1 MNIRPR
7 QQKPRIS
14 KVGRKWL
21 CIGLNCGAAAHSPWA
36 AYEDWKKLTEGKR
49 NGQQKH
55 TNASA

>member
-36 AYEDWKKLTEGKR
+36 AYEEWDTLVKCN
-49 NGQQKH
+49 NGNVTAIKSTAQ
-55 TNASA
+55 

>member
-21 CIGLNCGAAAHSPWA
+21 CIGRNFGVTAHSPWA
-36 AYEDWKKLTEGKR
+36 AYEEWDTLVKRKNSNLTAIKSTA
-49 NGQQKH
+49 Q
-55 TNASA
+55 